1 MINLPKEYFIPPSTE
16 VIFVADFFAEE
27 LIGGAELTSE
37 AIIKASPY
45 KLFKLHSHSLT
56 EQMLKQ
62 HRDKIWIF
70 GNYTMVQ
77 NHILMNIMKMGIKYY
92 FFEYDF
98 KPCVMRS
105 TLKHELHTKKPC
117 DCHVQPYGKFHAT
130 FMTGAKVLYWCSDK
144 QKDKFYSLYPQFK
157 GRTKDFTQ
165 GSTYYPETILNIRK
179 IREKKEVGELVPE
192 NRWAI
197 LGSDSW
203 IKGTDD
209 AVKYCKE
216 KKMPYVILQGLSNE
230 NFLKEL
236 AKSRGLIFF
245 PRDIDV
251 GSRISTE
258 CKLLGCELIVND
270 FVLHVTEEWFLKD
283 ILSIEEYLLDGP
295 DRFWRVLQSDDSLK

>member
-1 MINLPKEYFIPPSTE
+1 MTLNGIPKEYFIPPATE

-62 HRDKIWIF
+62 HRDKLWVF
-70 GNYTMVQ
+70 GNYTMVPP
-77 NHILMNIMKMGIKYY
+77 HILNQVMQLGVKYY

-98 KPCVMRS
+98 KPCVLRS
-105 TLKHELHTKKPC
+105 TLKHEMQSGKPC
-117 DCHVQPYGKFHAT
+117 DCHTQMYGKFHAT

-144 QKDKFYSLYPQFK
+144 QRDKFYSLYPELK

-179 IREKKEVGELVPE
+179 IRQRKEAGELVPE

-203 IKGTDD
+203 IKGTED
-209 AVKYCKE
+209 AIKYCKE
-216 KKMPYVILQGLSNE
+216 NNMPYVILKGLSNE
-230 NFLKEL
+230 KFLEEL
-236 AKSRGLIFF
+236 AKSKGLVFF

-251 GSRISTE
+251 GSRITTE
-258 CKLLGCELIVND
+258 CKLLGGEPLVNH
-270 FVLHVTEEWFLKD
+270 FVLHVSEEWFNKS
-283 ILSIEEYLLDGP
+283 IPEIEEYLIDGP
-295 DRFWRVLQSDDSLK
+295 ARFWRVLQENK

>member
-1 MINLPKEYFIPPSTE
+1 MNIPKEYFIKPDTE
-16 VIFVADFFAEE
+16 VVFVADFFAED

-56 EQMLKQ
+56 EKLLKENKE
-62 HRDKIWIF
+62 KIWIF

-77 NHILMNIMKMGIKYY
+77 SYLLNQVMQLGLKYY

-98 KPCVMRS
+98 KPCIMRS
-105 TLKHELHTKKPC
+105 TLKHEMQTGKSC
-117 DCHVQPYGKFHAT
+117 DCHMNTHGQFNAT

-144 QKDKFYSLYPQFK
+144 QRDKFYRLYPKFQ

-179 IREKKEVGELVPE
+179 IRQRKEAGELVPE

-203 IKGTDD
+203 IKGTED
-209 AVKYCKE
+209 AIKYCKE
-216 KKMPYVILQGLSNE
+216 KNMPYVILQGLSNE
-230 NFLKEL
+230 KFLEEL
-236 AKSRGLIFF
+236 AKSKGLIFF

-251 GSRISTE
+251 GSRITTE
-258 CKLLGCELIVND
+258 CKLLGGEPIVND
-270 FVLHVTEEWFLKD
+270 FVLHVTEEWFNKS
-283 ILSIEEYLLDGP
+283 ILEIEEYLLDGP
-295 DRFWRVLQSDDSLK
+295 DRFWRVLNENK